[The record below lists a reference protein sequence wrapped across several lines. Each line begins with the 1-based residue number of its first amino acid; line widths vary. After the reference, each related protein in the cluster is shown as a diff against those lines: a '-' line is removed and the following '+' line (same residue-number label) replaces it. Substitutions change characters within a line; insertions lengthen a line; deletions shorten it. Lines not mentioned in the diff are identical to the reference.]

1 MYKLKYSYV
10 VIISPL
16 VSPIIIYR
24 LCMNKRSAYNIV
36 ISISAIIVIGT
47 GKGIVIYGKG
57 KS

>member
-24 LCMNKRSAYNIV
+24 LCMNKRSAYNII
-36 ISISAIIVIGT
+36 ISISALIGT
-47 GKGIVIYGKG
+47 GKGIIIYGKG